1 MKVITVG
8 RSHNNDVVI
17 DDATVSR
24 THCQI
29 IQDDNGRYSLIDTN
43 SKNGVYVN
51 GIKRHGNISLH
62 KSDIVR
68 IGNTTLPW
76 RNYFSDITNS
86 SETTDGG
93 GYYPPA
99 GPDQVPVSGGETK
112 TGLGTIALI
121 TSIVGAALLI
131 YCAVKVM
138 KWGVFA
144 FIGDAST
151 FLYVS
156 IGLNILAIILGS
168 IAAFKDY
175 KDADTGDIGKD
186 IAWFCI
192 GVVVVF
198 FIYIRFINTDA
209 LNPFK

>member
-1 MKVITVG
+1 MIVITVG

-24 THCQI
+24 THCQF
-29 IQDDNGRYSLIDTN
+29 IQDENGNIYVIDTN

-51 GIKRHGNISLH
+51 GTKIYGKKYLSS
-62 KSDIVR
+62 SDIVR

-76 RNYFSDITNS
+76 KNYFSI
-86 SETTDGG
+86 
-93 GYYPPA
+93 PPKEIQ
-99 GPDQVPVSGGETK
+99 GLKPTPVSGGETK

-168 IAAFKDY
+168 IADFKDY

>member
-29 IQDDNGRYSLIDTN
+29 IQDDNGGYSLIDTN

-99 GPDQVPVSGGETK
+99 GPDHVGQSSSTK
-112 TGLGTIALI
+112 PKGLGTIAL
-121 TSIVGAALLI
+121 L
-131 YCAVKVM
+131 
-138 KWGVFA
+138 
-144 FIGDAST
+144 
-151 FLYVS
+151 VS
-156 IGLNILAIILGS
+156 II
-168 IAAFKDY
+168 
-175 KDADTGDIGKD
+175 
-186 IAWFCI
+186 
-192 GVVVVF
+192 
-198 FIYIRFINTDA
+198 
-209 LNPFK
+209 

>member
-1 MKVITVG
+1 MKIITVG

-24 THCQI
+24 THCQF
-29 IQDDNGRYSLIDTN
+29 IQDENGNIYVIDTN

-51 GIKRHGNISLH
+51 GTKKYGKKYLSS
-62 KSDIVR
+62 SDIVR

-76 RNYFSDITNS
+76 KNYFSPKEIPGS
-86 SETTDGG
+86 SS
-93 GYYPPA
+93 
-99 GPDQVPVSGGETK
+99 GPEPTPVSDGETK

-168 IAAFKDY
+168 IADFKDY
-175 KDADTGDIGKD
+175 KDADTGEIGKG

-198 FIYIRFINTDA
+198 FIYIRFINTNA